1 MPQPLVVVVCGDAGG
16 AAAVVP
22 VVEVLRAEGEV
33 PIRSLAYRQACDLW
47 AQRGLL
53 FETLDE
59 CLSLDDV
66 SETLRRSAASL
77 LLTGTSVNQVM
88 LENRFLKAAREISI
102 PSVAVLDFW
111 SNYTE
116 RFSDQEG
123 RLTCVPD
130 RIAVMDEQAR
140 SDMIAE
146 GFDPSRLIVTG
157 QPAFDD
163 LIQTRM
169 QFTGAQKCDVRAQL
183 GISDNELFI
192 LFASQPLS
200 ALYGTDTANP
210 LYPGFSEQAVLSSLV
225 EALERIADE
234 SGRAIALVVRP
245 HPREDR
251 EWLTSVQSARIR
263 IVISS
268 EGGSRNV
275 VMAADLVS
283 GMNSV
288 LLLEACYLGCVTVSL
303 QPGLR
308 VADTLPT
315 NRLGLSHGAHRTSE
329 IKPVIEQLLLDTETR
344 AAALE
349 RLQTFKPTSDAA
361 QRVAQLVHLML
372 KGWERG

>member
-1 MPQPLVVVVCGDAGG
+1 VVVCGDAGG

-22 VVEVLRAEGEV
+22 VVEVLRAEGNV
-33 PIRSLAYRQACDLW
+33 AVRALAYRQACDVW
-47 AQRGLL
+47 ARRGLP
-53 FETLDE
+53 FEPLDE
-59 CLSLDDV
+59 CLSLDDA
-66 SETLRRSAASL
+66 SDALRRPVASL
-77 LLTGTSVNQVM
+77 LLTGTSLNQVM
-88 LENRFLKAAREISI
+88 LENRFLKAAREVSI

-130 RIAVMDEQAR
+130 RIAIMDEQTRA
-140 SDMIAE
+140 DMVAE

-169 QFTGAQKCDVRAQL
+169 QFTGARKCDVRAQL
-183 GISDNELFI
+183 GISDDELFI
-192 LFASQPLS
+192 LFVSQPLS
-200 ALYGTDTANP
+200 ALYGTDPTNP

-225 EALERIADE
+225 EAMERIADE

-245 HPREDR
+245 HPREDHA
-251 EWLTSVQSARIR
+251 WMASVRSAKIR

-268 EGGSRNV
+268 DGEARNLV
-275 VMAADLVS
+275 VAADLVA

-288 LLLEACYLGCVTVSL
+288 LLVEACYLGCVVVSL

-308 VADTLPT
+308 HADPLPT
-315 NRLGLSHGAHRTSE
+315 NRLGLSQAVYRESDVQ
-329 IKPVIEQLLLDTETR
+329 PVVERLLLDTETR
-344 AAALE
+344 TAALE
-349 RLQTFKPTSDAA
+349 RLRTFKPTPQAA
-361 QRVAQLVHLML
+361 GRVAQLAYQMISL
-372 KGWERG
+372 ERG